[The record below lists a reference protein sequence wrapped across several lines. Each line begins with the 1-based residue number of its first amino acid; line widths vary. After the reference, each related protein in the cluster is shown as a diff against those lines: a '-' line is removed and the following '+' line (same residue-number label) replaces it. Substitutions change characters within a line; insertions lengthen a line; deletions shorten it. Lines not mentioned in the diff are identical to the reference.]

1 MQKEMTNCE
10 PLAQKE
16 NSFSDNLESLRR
28 KFTSEEINSL
38 PAQQYH
44 GKIVLV
50 KDQLGLEEAVEQM
63 QQEEVLGFDTE
74 TRPVFRK
81 GKSYPPCLIQLAAS
95 DKVYIFQLRHVPLD
109 ENLIQIFSN
118 PNIIKAGI
126 AVHDDIRDLK
136 KIYDFQPKGMLDLS
150 QVARH
155 NKLETH
161 GLRNMAA
168 NFFGIR
174 IPKGER
180 CSNWANKTLTKKQM
194 LYAATDAWIGRE
206 LYYRMKERGL
216 VFPKADIERNKPD

>member
-1 MQKEMTNCE
+1 MQTQKQINDFE
-10 PLAQKE
+10 PLIQTEKQFDE
-16 NSFSDNLESLRR
+16 NLENLRR
-28 KFTSEEINSL
+28 KFSSEEINLL
-38 PAQQYH
+38 PAQQYP

-50 KDQLGLEEAVEQM
+50 KDQPGLEEAIEAL

-109 ENLIQIFSN
+109 EHLIQIFSN

-126 AVHDDIRDLK
+126 AVHDDIKDLK
-136 KIYDFQPKGMLDLS
+136 KIFDFQPAGMLDLS

-180 CSNWANKTLTKKQM
+180 CSNWANKALTKKQL
-194 LYAATDAWIGRE
+194 LYAATDAWVGRE
-206 LYYRMKERGL
+206 LYYRMKEKGL
-216 VFPKADIERNKPD
+216 IFPKTST

>member
-1 MQKEMTNCE
+1 MQINE
-10 PLAQKE
+10 PKNNNETLLQPE
-16 NSFSDNLESLRR
+16 GPFTDGLEYLRR
-28 KFTSEEINSL
+28 KFSSEEINSL
-38 PAQQYH
+38 PAHQYS
-44 GKIVLV
+44 GKIVLINE
-50 KDQLGLEEAVEQM
+50 QEGLEEAIAQL

-74 TRPVFRK
+74 TRPVFSK
-81 GKSYPPCLIQLAAS
+81 GKSYPPSLIQLAAS
-95 DKVYIFQLRHVPLD
+95 NKVYIFQLRHVPLD
-109 ENLIQIFSN
+109 ENLVQIFSN

-126 AVHDDIRDLK
+126 AVHDDIRELK
-136 KIYDFQPKGMLDLS
+136 KIFAFQPAGMLDLS

-206 LYYRMKERGL
+206 LYYRMKEKGL
-216 VFPKADIERNKPD
+216 IFPKTNL